1 MSTPTHTCKSCQNVF
16 TGNFCNQC
24 GEKILTTKERS
35 FKTIA
40 NNILQTITFA
50 DSRLIRTLW
59 QVIVN
64 PGLLSRDFV
73 NGKRVNHI
81 SPTALFFVLNLF
93 YFFFPFIQLFN
104 ASLNT
109 QLLSPF
115 SEFYKSIIAHK
126 IVNLNLTLDSFTLMY
141 NLKTTSLAKMMVMV
155 FVIIS
160 SLPLNL
166 LYWKK
171 NKFFADHV
179 TYAVELACFNLF
191 VNAIVLTIIMKVFG
205 LGMYLSEAVL
215 TTIFISTN
223 LYFVFRSSNIFYH
236 ERGWRLITKSIVL
249 ILFLKVALEV
259 YRSVLF
265 FVTVAML

>member
-1 MSTPTHTCKSCQNVF
+1 
-16 TGNFCNQC
+16 
-24 GEKILTTKERS
+24 
-35 FKTIA
+35 
-40 NNILQTITFA
+40 
-50 DSRLIRTLW
+50 
-59 QVIVN
+59 
-64 PGLLSRDFV
+64 
-73 NGKRVNHI
+73 
-81 SPTALFFVLNLF
+81 
-93 YFFFPFIQLFN
+93 
-104 ASLNT
+104 
-109 QLLSPF
+109 
-115 SEFYKSIIAHK
+115 
-126 IVNLNLTLDSFTLMY
+126 MY

>member
-1 MSTPTHTCKSCQNVF
+1 MSAPTHTCKSCQNVF

-64 PGLLSRDFV
+64 PGLLSKDFV